1 VISFGKLLL
10 LDISRLANQS
20 RADQESCMVGG
31 YIVAS

>member
-1 VISFGKLLL
+1 VISFGNLLQ

>member
-1 VISFGKLLL
+1 MISFGNLLL

-20 RADQESCMVGG
+20 RADQESCMVGR

>member
-1 VISFGKLLL
+1 MISFGNLLL
-10 LDISRLANQS
+10 LDISRLPNQC